1 MGRDNDVPKIEISHS
16 RSDQFRFKK
25 NPQLLFAGQVV
36 DEDFFYG
43 PPQIHDFCEILYVVE
58 GRGEFRIAGKVYE
71 LRKGDVA
78 IYNPGVPH
86 EEKSAGSSPFKVI
99 YCGVDSLHIE
109 GVPQGMLLPP
119 YVEPV
124 ISCEKYAY
132 KVESYLSDIIR
143 ECDSQILGYE
153 TLSTNL
159 LMSLI
164 TVIYRIID
172 VKHQFQ
178 ALKGKHEIA
187 LRTKQFIDANYTQ
200 SISLKDI
207 ADTLYVSQHYLS
219 HLFKKELGDSP
230 FNYLISKRIE
240 EAKRLLS
247 DSDAPVHE
255 VASQV
260 GYGNDKYFSMLFK
273 KITGQTPSSYR
284 ESQRRQAQLT
294 E

>member
-1 MGRDNDVPKIEISHS
+1 MPKIEISHS
-16 RSDQFRFKK
+16 KSDHFRFIK

-43 PPQIHDFCEILYVVE
+43 PPQIHDFCEIIYVVE
-58 GRGEFRIAGKVYE
+58 GRGEFTIAGKVYE
-71 LRKGDVA
+71 LNKGDVA
-78 IYNPGVPH
+78 IYNPGIPH
-86 EEKSAGSSPFKVI
+86 EAKSITDGPFKVI

-109 GVPQGMLLPP
+109 GVPQGMLLPA

-132 KVESYLSDIIR
+132 KVESYLSEILR
-143 ECDSQILGYE
+143 ECDSQVLGYE

-164 TVIYRIID
+164 TVIYRIVD

-178 ALKGKHEIA
+178 SLKGKNEIA
-187 LRTKQFIDANYTQ
+187 LRTKHFIDANYTQ

-207 ADTLYVSQHYLS
+207 ADTMYVSQHYLS
-219 HLFKKELGDSP
+219 HLFKKEVGDSP
-230 FNYLISKRIE
+230 FNYLISRRIE
-240 EAKRLLS
+240 EAKRLLA
-247 DSDAPVHE
+247 DSEMPVHE

-273 KITGQTPSSYR
+273 KITGQTPSSFR
-284 ESQRRQAQLT
+284 EQSKMAV

>member
-1 MGRDNDVPKIEISHS
+1 MPKIEISHS
-16 RSDQFRFKK
+16 KSDHFRFIK

-43 PPQIHDFCEILYVVE
+43 PPQIHDFCEIIYVVE
-58 GRGEFRIAGKVYE
+58 GRGEFTIAGKVYE
-71 LRKGDVA
+71 LHKGDVA
-78 IYNPGVPH
+78 IYNPGIPH
-86 EEKSAGSSPFKVI
+86 EERSITDGPFKVI

-109 GVPQGMLLPP
+109 GVPQGMLLPA

-132 KVESYLSDIIR
+132 KVESYLSEILR
-143 ECDSQILGYE
+143 ECDSQVLGYE

-164 TVIYRIID
+164 TVIYRIVD

-178 ALKGKHEIA
+178 SLKGKNEIA
-187 LRTKQFIDANYTQ
+187 LRTKHFIDTNYTQ

-207 ADTLYVSQHYLS
+207 ADTMYVSQHYLS
-219 HLFKKELGDSP
+219 HLFKKEVGDSP
-230 FNYLISKRIE
+230 FNYLISRRIE
-240 EAKRLLS
+240 EAKRLLA
-247 DSDAPVHE
+247 DSEMPIHE

-273 KITGQTPSSYR
+273 KITGQTPSSFR
-284 ESQRRQAQLT
+284 EQSKMAM